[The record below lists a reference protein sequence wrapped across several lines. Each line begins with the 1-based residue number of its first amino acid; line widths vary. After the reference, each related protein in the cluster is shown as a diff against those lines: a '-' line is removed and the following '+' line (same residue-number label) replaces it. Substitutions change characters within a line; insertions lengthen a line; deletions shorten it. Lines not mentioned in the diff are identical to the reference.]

1 VLVYPIGIPVL
12 YAVRLARVRSL
23 LKPQHNAQLPLEA
36 VPLATAVAYADDDDN
51 NSELS
56 DTEAAVPT
64 AAPVPIAAVGGRT
77 VHNVPRNDPR
87 PGTPQQLVL
96 QETRFLWQAYKP
108 SMYYWEVMECVRR
121 LLLTGFVV
129 FIFPGTAAQAAVAC
143 MLAVLS
149 MVVEAKFNPL
159 LESTD
164 AMLYMTGCIIIFL
177 SMFMSLLIRGEAQC
191 TTCCCYCYYLLVSN
205 NFVC

>member
-1 VLVYPIGIPVL
+1 VYPIGIPVL

-23 LKPQHNAQLPLEA
+23 MMPLHNTAQLLLEA
-36 VPLATAVAYADDDDN
+36 VPLATAIAYDDDDDDAD
-51 NSELS
+51 SEHN

-64 AAPVPIAAVGGRT
+64 AAPISTAAVGVVGGRT
-77 VHNVPRNDPR
+77 VHNAPQTIPQNVLR
-87 PGTPQQLVL
+87 PANPQQLVL

-143 MLAVLS
+143 MLAAVS
-149 MVVEAKFNPL
+149 MVVEAKFSPL

-177 SMFMSLLIRGEAQC
+177 SMFMSLLIRGE
-191 TTCCCYCYYLLVSN
+191 S
-205 NFVC
+205 

>member
-1 VLVYPIGIPVL
+1 VYPIGIPVL

-23 LKPQHNAQLPLEA
+23 MMPQHNNAQLPLEA
-36 VPLATAVAYADDDDN
+36 VPLATAIVYDDDDN
-51 NSELS
+51 NSEHN

-64 AAPVPIAAVGGRT
+64 AALMQTAAIGAVGGRP
-77 VHNVPRNDPR
+77 VHNVPQNDLR
-87 PGTPQQLVL
+87 PANAQQLVL

-108 SMYYWEVMECVRR
+108 SMYYWEVVECVRR

-177 SMFMSLLIRGEAQC
+177 SMFMSLLIRGEA
-191 TTCCCYCYYLLVSN
+191 YCKLTDRL
-205 NFVC
+205 

>member
-23 LKPQHNAQLPLEA
+23 IMPQDHNAQLPLEA
-36 VPLATAVAYADDDDN
+36 VPLATAVVYASDDDN
-51 NSELS
+51 DSEHN

-64 AAPVPIAAVGGRT
+64 AAPVPTATVGALGGIT
-77 VHNVPRNDPR
+77 VHNVPQNGLR
-87 PGTPQQLVL
+87 PANAQQLVL

-108 SMYYWEVMECVRR
+108 SMYYWEVMECARR

-143 MLAVLS
+143 MLAAVS

-177 SMFMSLLIRGEAQC
+177 SMFMSLLIRGESWCA
-191 TTCCCYCYYLLVSN
+191 YSLLLLLSPTV
-205 NFVC
+205 

>member
-1 VLVYPIGIPVL
+1 VYPVGIPVL

-23 LKPQHNAQLPLEA
+23 MMPQHNNAQLPLET
-36 VPLATAVAYADDDDN
+36 VPLATAVVYGDDDDN
-51 NSELS
+51 NSEHN

-64 AAPVPIAAVGGRT
+64 AAPEPTAAVGGRT
-77 VHNVPRNDPR
+77 VHNVPQNVLR
-87 PGTPQQLVL
+87 PANPQQLVL

-143 MLAVLS
+143 MLAAVS

-177 SMFMSLLIRGEAQC
+177 SMFMSLLIRGEP
-191 TTCCCYCYYLLVSN
+191 
-205 NFVC
+205 

>member
-1 VLVYPIGIPVL
+1 VYPIGIPVL

-23 LKPQHNAQLPLEA
+23 VMPQDHNAQLPLEA
-36 VPLATAVAYADDDDN
+36 VPLATAVAYADDDDD
-51 NSELS
+51 NSEHN

-64 AAPVPIAAVGGRT
+64 AAPVPTAAVGRT
-77 VHNVPRNDPR
+77 EHYVPQNGLHPA
-87 PGTPQQLVL
+87 TPQQLVL

-143 MLAVLS
+143 MLAAVS

-164 AMLYMTGCIIIFL
+164 AMLYMTGCVIIFL
-177 SMFMSLLIRGEAQC
+177 SMFMSLLIRGE
-191 TTCCCYCYYLLVSN
+191 T
-205 NFVC
+205 

>member
-23 LKPQHNAQLPLEA
+23 LVPQHNDAQLPLEA
-36 VPLATAVAYADDDDN
+36 VPLATAVVYGDDDDN
-51 NSELS
+51 NSEHN

-64 AAPVPIAAVGGRT
+64 AAPISTAAVGGRT
-77 VHNVPRNDPR
+77 LHNVPQNDLR
-87 PGTPQQLVL
+87 PANAQQLVL
-96 QETRFLWQAYKP
+96 KETRFLWQAYKP
-108 SMYYWEVMECVRR
+108 SMYYWEVVECARR

-149 MVVEAKFNPL
+149 MVVEAKFSPL
-159 LESTD
+159 LESAD

-177 SMFMSLLIRGEAQC
+177 SMFMSLLIRGEA
-191 TTCCCYCYYLLVSN
+191 YCKLTDRL
-205 NFVC
+205 